1 MNINHMI
8 RGWFVGNFKPTVFQT
23 SACEVGY
30 KKYKAGD
37 YEEFHYH
44 KVATEITLIIKGIV
58 CMNGKEYREGDI
70 VIIKPNEGTDFKAIS
85 DVENIVVKIPGV
97 TNDKYLGKI

>member
-8 RGWFVGNFKPTVFQT
+8 RGWFVGNFIPTGFQT

-30 KKYKAGD
+30 KKYKEGD

-85 DVENIVVKIPGV
+85 DAENIVVKIPGV